1 MAGVAGDVLHAVGK
15 LRVDILRQ
23 DDHLARDVL
32 FRVLVTGKI
41 AFHVTELALHT
52 EGEPEGLHGDPD
64 IRGRDLQHFQI
75 LGRWPALLGGGLLSA
90 ERNDQQQRE

>member
-41 AFHVTELALHT
+41 AFDVTEVALHA
-52 EGEPEGLHGDPD
+52 EPDRKDCMVARMSRAGPST
-64 IRGRDLQHFQI
+64 
-75 LGRWPALLGGGLLSA
+75 LSSSWA
-90 ERNDQQQRE
+90 PGAACLA